1 MKRHFTIPALALAA
15 WGCAAATRVYIHP
28 QADLYRIKKVAVLP
42 FANLTG
48 QNFAGEK
55 VTEYFITE
63 CLINKRFAV
72 TEPGEISRAA
82 RESGLTLG
90 QPPPQGMDAQAAQK
104 LGAALKVEAVF
115 LGTVQQY
122 EMVSVAGE
130 QYPVISL
137 SARLLDVETATI
149 IWMGSCTLSGGP
161 KVPVFGFG
169 EIRILAQLTQLA
181 CRKLVNSLNRG
192 Y

>member
-1 MKRHFTIPALALAA
+1 MKRYFTIPILALAV
-15 WGCAAATRVYIHP
+15 WGCAEATRVYIHP
-28 QADLYRIKKVAVLP
+28 QADLYRIKKVVVLP

-63 CLINKRFAV
+63 CLINKRFTVA
-72 TEPGEISRAA
+72 EPGEVSRAA
-82 RESGLTLG
+82 REGGLALG
-90 QPPPQGMDAQAAQK
+90 QPSAQGMDVQAAQK
-104 LGAALKVEAVF
+104 LGAALKAQAVF

-122 EMVSVAGE
+122 EMASVAGE
-130 QYPVISL
+130 QYPVVSV

-149 IWMGSCTLSGGP
+149 IWMGSTTLSGGP
-161 KVPVFGFG
+161 TVPVFGFG
-169 EIRILAQLTQLA
+169 EIRALAQLTQVA
-181 CRKLVNSLNRG
+181 CKKLVTSLNRG